1 MNYKERVSTIILIRT
16 LQSIYIWIVKF
27 QEDND
32 TKKDNE
38 FKKEISSIV
47 LMTENKDTKA
57 IPISFESKPLKQKLK
72 EILFP
77 FVFYQKILN
86 VA

>member
-1 MNYKERVSTIILIRT
+1 
-16 LQSIYIWIVKF
+16 
-27 QEDND
+27 
-32 TKKDNE
+32 
-38 FKKEISSIV
+38 
-47 LMTENKDTKA
+47 MTENKDTKA